1 MFTRKGDSG
10 ETESKGGER
19 MTKSSIAVEVEGM
32 IDETSSSLGFSI
44 VKSKWEDITSD
55 LQRCQELIFNMGEHI
70 LIEGTGR
77 IITKKDVEWVE
88 ERTLRYREEIGRIDL
103 FVLPGGSEESVALH
117 MSRVV
122 ARRLERS
129 VVGLN
134 SQILSLKPSLLFATS
149 AIMKSNE
156 ERRFANCRITGSR
169 WDDELRPTTERSSL
183 LATTRDM

>member
-19 MTKSSIAVEVEGM
+19 ITKSSIAVEVEGM
-32 IDETSSSLGFSI
+32 IDETSSTLGFSI

-70 LIEGTGR
+70 LIDGTGR
-77 IITKKDVEWVE
+77 VVRKEDVEWVE

-129 VVGLN
+129 VVKLN
-134 SQILSLKPSLLFATS
+134 SSSRLDPVILQFANRLSSLLFMMALV
-149 AIMKSNE
+149 ANKRLGFR
-156 ERRFANCRITGSR
+156 ERI
-169 WDDELRPTTERSSL
+169 WELRKTSVSK
-183 LATTRDM
+183 

>member
-77 IITKKDVEWVE
+77 IVTKKDVEWVE

-103 FVLPGGSEESVALH
+103 FVLPEDP
-117 MSRVV
+117 
-122 ARRLERS
+122 RS
-129 VVGLN
+129 L
-134 SQILSLKPSLLFATS
+134 
-149 AIMKSNE
+149 
-156 ERRFANCRITGSR
+156 
-169 WDDELRPTTERSSL
+169 
-183 LATTRDM
+183 